1 MAAPFWLT
9 TTPIAHRGLH
19 DRASGVIE
27 NTISAARA
35 AIEKGFAIECDVQ
48 LSSDGEV
55 FVFHD
60 DALER
65 LTNASGDF
73 KIFSKTEIGSL
84 SLKGTSDHIPT
95 LSEFLDVIAGRVPL
109 ICEIKSRFDGS
120 IAAVQRFAEVIASYE
135 GPIAL
140 KSFDPIMV
148 EATAHHAP
156 DRPRGFIGE
165 SVYDDPEWDF
175 LSAEQK
181 KDFATL
187 QSLDAMKLDF
197 LSWYIKDL
205 DHPTPQLA
213 RGSLGL
219 PIMSWTVRTADQRIK
234 AQRYADQIVFEG
246 FLP

>member
-9 TTPIAHRGLH
+9 ATPIAHRGLH

-120 IAAVQRFAEVIASYE
+120 IAAVQRVAEVIASYE

-246 FLP
+246 FFP

>member
-9 TTPIAHRGLH
+9 ATPIAHRGLH

-109 ICEIKSRFDGS
+109 ICEIKSQFDGS
-120 IAAVQRFAEVIASYE
+120 IAAVQRVAEVIASYE

-175 LSAEQK
+175 LTAKQK
-181 KDFATL
+181 KEFATL
-187 QSLDAMKLDF
+187 HSLDEMKLDF

>member
-9 TTPIAHRGLH
+9 ATPIAHRGLH

-120 IAAVQRFAEVIASYE
+120 IAAVQRVAEVIASYE
-135 GPIAL
+135 GQIAL

-175 LSAEQK
+175 LSADQK
-181 KDFATL
+181 KDFAAL
-187 QSLDAMKLDF
+187 QFLDAMKLDF

-213 RGSLGL
+213 RRSLGL
-219 PIMSWTVRTADQRIK
+219 PIMSWTIRTADQRIK
-234 AQRYADQIVFEG
+234 AQRYADQIVFES

>member
-9 TTPIAHRGLH
+9 ATPIAHRGLH

-120 IAAVQRFAEVIASYE
+120 IAAVQRVAEVIASYE

>member
-9 TTPIAHRGLH
+9 ATPIAHRGLH

-120 IAAVQRFAEVIASYE
+120 IAAVQRVAEVIASYE

-205 DHPTPQLA
+205 DHPTPQMA
-213 RGSLGL
+213 RRSLGL
-219 PIMSWTVRTADQRIK
+219 PIMTWTVRTAEQREK
-234 AQRYADQIVFEG
+234 AKHYADQFVFES

>member
-9 TTPIAHRGLH
+9 ATPIAHRGLH

-120 IAAVQRFAEVIASYE
+120 IAAVQRVAEVIASYE

-219 PIMSWTVRTADQRIK
+219 PIMSWTVRTADQRMK

>member
-9 TTPIAHRGLH
+9 ATPIAHRGLH

-84 SLKGTSDHIPT
+84 SLKDTSDHIPT

-120 IAAVQRFAEVIASYE
+120 IAAVQRVAEVIASYE

-175 LSAEQK
+175 LSAKQK
-181 KDFATL
+181 KEFATL
-187 QSLDAMKLDF
+187 HSLDEMKLDF

-205 DHPTPQLA
+205 DYPTPQLA

>member
-9 TTPIAHRGLH
+9 ATPIAHRGLH

-55 FVFHD
+55 VVFHD

-120 IAAVQRFAEVIASYE
+120 IAAVQRVAEVIASYE

>member
-9 TTPIAHRGLH
+9 ATPIAHRGLH

-120 IAAVQRFAEVIASYE
+120 IAAVQRVAEVIASYE

-175 LSAEQK
+175 LTAKQK
-181 KDFATL
+181 KEFATL
-187 QSLDAMKLDF
+187 HSLDEMKLDF

-205 DHPTPQLA
+205 DRPTPQLA

-219 PIMSWTVRTADQRIK
+219 PIMSWTVRTADQRMK
-234 AQRYADQIVFEG
+234 AQCYADQIVFEG

>member
-9 TTPIAHRGLH
+9 ATPIAHRGLH

-120 IAAVQRFAEVIASYE
+120 IAAVQRVAEVIASYE

-148 EATAHHAP
+148 EATEHHAP

>member
-9 TTPIAHRGLH
+9 ATPIAHRGLH

-84 SLKGTSDHIPT
+84 SLKDTSDHIPT

-120 IAAVQRFAEVIASYE
+120 IAAVQRVAEVIASYE

-165 SVYDDPEWDF
+165 SVYDDP
-175 LSAEQK
+175 A
-181 KDFATL
+181 
-187 QSLDAMKLDF
+187 
-197 LSWYIKDL
+197 
-205 DHPTPQLA
+205 
-213 RGSLGL
+213 
-219 PIMSWTVRTADQRIK
+219 
-234 AQRYADQIVFEG
+234 
-246 FLP
+246 

>member
-9 TTPIAHRGLH
+9 ATPIAHRGLH

-120 IAAVQRFAEVIASYE
+120 IAAVQRVAEVIASYE

-175 LSAEQK
+175 LSAKQK
-181 KDFATL
+181 KEFATL